1 MKQFKTVGLG
11 GTFDRLHSGH
21 KLFLDIAA
29 HYGQSVHIGLI
40 TPDYL
45 AKKQKVLAEKIQ
57 NYQFRRKNT
66 LNYLAKREVSSLI
79 SNIDSIDMDKKLATD
94 SSLEAL
100 IISQETINGA
110 IDINKLRKKAKKTK
124 LKLIIIPFVIRE
136 DGRTESSTRLRE
148 EENRN
153 P

>member
-45 AKKQKVLAEKIQ
+45 ANKQKVLTEKIQ
-57 NYQFRRKNT
+57 NYQFRRKT
-66 LNYLAKREVSSLI
+66 TGNYLTKRETSSLI

-94 SSLEAL
+94 ASLEAL
-100 IISQETINGA
+100 IISQETIKGA
-110 IDINKLRKKAKKTK
+110 IDINKLRKTAKKTK
-124 LKLIIIPFVIRE
+124 LTLIIIPFVIRD